1 MKGKDARIERTMHG
15 VYKGKIRNGDA
26 VVGMKLFLRSTVLR
40 SPLHIVIHARTRHEL
55 GMQGCCREGGI
66 NRKQE
71 DEFPQQGDCIK
82 IKVKR
87 AD

>member
-1 MKGKDARIERTMHG
+1 
-15 VYKGKIRNGDA
+15 
-26 VVGMKLFLRSTVLR
+26 
-40 SPLHIVIHARTRHEL
+40 
-55 GMQGCCREGGI
+55 MQGCCREGGI